1 MAFNSRDN
9 KAMLWQLLSEHPVQ
23 KENPKKF
30 QSILE
35 YTVDEIYK
43 NRFQFNNDLLSMN
56 KELLKQF
63 AQKLSSPLK
72 KRKLTKQQVFE
83 KKLNEQQEH
92 FTSYINKPTQ
102 KEIDF
107 SDKTEEKP
115 LAGIDSTMQQ
125 RELELK
131 KIMDEYNTGDKVPEW
146 LQGESTSTEK
156 KLAIDQSSNVKIE
169 PTILQEVKTP
179 VKTLQKRV
187 TFEVS
192 DSAKAQSFLNRL
204 KKAPDDTLNII
215 LREIKEIKENQK
227 KILDILKAN

>member
-72 KRKLTKQQVFE
+72 KKKLPKQQVFE
-83 KKLNEQQEH
+83 KKLNEQQEN
-92 FTSYINKPTQ
+92 FTSYINKPVQ

-115 LAGIDSTMQQ
+115 LARIDSTMQQ

-131 KIMDEYNTGDKVPEW
+131 KIMEEYNTGDKVPEW

-156 KLAIDQSSNVKIE
+156 KLAIDQSSNVTIE
-169 PTILQEVKTP
+169 PTVIQEVKTP

-192 DSAKAQSFLNRL
+192 NSTKAQSFLNGL
-204 KKAPDDTLNII
+204 KKAPNDTLNII